1 MSVPIQ
7 LFSPTSAAVTGA
19 PAGGQRVNEGPQA
32 EWEGFGMIVAMNAR
46 QAALR
51 TLGETVS
58 NIYECL
64 VQLPSTLRP
73 AEGWRVESLGRTF
86 VVLPGVAEPPG
97 YGAPWNLPLRR
108 LS

>member
-1 MSVPIQ
+1 MSPLQ
-7 LFSPTSAAVTGA
+7 LFSPTAADVTGK
-19 PAGGQRVNEGPQA
+19 PGQRVNEEPKP
-32 EWEGFGMIVAMNAR
+32 EWEGYGTLIAQNAR

-64 VQLPSTLRP
+64 VQLPSELRP
-73 AEGWRVESLGRTF
+73 AEGWRVESLDRTF

-97 YGAPWNLPLRR
+97 FGMPWNLPLKR